1 MSIERCEKHSRHWDS
16 DYLEQCPVCAIHEN
30 EEEEKE
36 IDMPWSGSM
45 ERKD

>member
-1 MSIERCEKHSRHWDS
+1 MSIERCENHSRHWDS
-16 DYLEQCPVCAIHEN
+16 DYLEECPICQQEAED
-30 EEEEKE
+30 